1 MLETLLVAAI
11 AVGIVLVVR
20 PGVGLGVL
28 IAVTLLWPEYVRVPM
43 GVVQMSAPRFVAMA
57 LVIRYLG
64 RWSQLKSHPADWL
77 VLAAYFLSVIAV
89 LAEGANTR
97 LVNSTIGRFL
107 DTALIYAAARLCLA
121 TYEDVKGLKWPLLL
135 TALGVGSLAGI
146 EAVSKGFIF
155 ERYYFGVGNAD
166 VSIGEGRGGVG
177 QTRWGM
183 MRAQVAT
190 AHPIYFGVA
199 CTILLGLSLAMRR
212 FLSPALW
219 WSLLALAAGGVFFCL
234 SSGPWTAAF
243 LLVALLPFARWT
255 WLVKPALGA
264 LVLLCIALELATERH
279 FYYLI
284 CYIGLSGDTAWYRVR
299 LLEVAFL
306 YLPDYWLFGYGDR
319 SWEHWGLKIDGRFF
333 IDCVN
338 NYIYLAA
345 MHGVFTM
352 LAYLGAKVAVVVYV
366 VRGWKRMDRDRR
378 WTVFALTATVLAVS
392 IAENSVSIFGP
403 ALIMNA
409 LLLGATASAAR
420 WAVAVPAAASALDW
434 SGQRGGAAT
443 VVRASGRRDR
453 PALRNPEDRG
463 SMSGVPLRQ
472 AVDGRS
478 VEEGGA
484 TS

>member
-57 LVIRYLG
+57 LVIRHLG
-64 RWSQLKSHPADWL
+64 RWSQLKAHPADWL
-77 VLAAYFLSVIAV
+77 VLAAYFLSVVAV

-107 DTALIYAAARLCLA
+107 DTALIYAAARLCIA
-121 TYEDVKGLKWPLLL
+121 TYEDVKGLKWPLVL
-135 TALGVGSLAGI
+135 TAVGVGSLACI
-146 EAVSKGFIF
+146 ESVTKGFVF

-183 MRAQVAT
+183 MRAQVST

-199 CTILLGLSLAMRR
+199 CTILLGFSLAMRR

-219 WSLLALAAGGVFFCL
+219 WSLLSLAVGAVFFCL

-243 LLVALLPFARWT
+243 LLVALLPFARWS

-279 FYYLI
+279 CYYLI

-345 MHGVFTM
+345 MYGIFTM
-352 LAYLGAKVAVVVYV
+352 LAYLGAKVAVVMAI
-366 VRGWKRMDRDRR
+366 VRDWKRMDRERR

-409 LLLGATASAAR
+409 MLLGVTASAAR
-420 WAVAVPAAASALDW
+420 WALAVPT
-434 SGQRGGAAT
+434 AAT
-443 VVRASGRRDR
+443 VAAGASPHATAAGVVLVHGRRNRPELRNAEPRGGPLR
-453 PALRNPEDRG
+453 PALD
-463 SMSGVPLRQ
+463 
-472 AVDGRS
+472 
-478 VEEGGA
+478 GGA
-484 TS
+484 GDEGVARP